1 MWELPPRSQN
11 ALLQRLP
18 GRPTPDLAPDKG
30 LDRSIRD
37 ESVVDEPTING
48 FDSGNRSI
56 FKEPS
61 LYLSIAVVFI
71 AAFACLN
78 KTPTVFWLSVS
89 LMTAVAVIFHIMAER
104 FLFRA
109 KKEHQVF
116 SAPLDGVFVVTLG
129 AILPGLSLLAY
140 GVYSLSEVSTT
151 QQPNFL
157 EELAKIA
164 LLLVVPFF
172 NFDVWSAVRKRYL
185 VRPRLIGLMNGFAFG
200 LSAAWS
206 AIWVS
211 SVLLAHN
218 NLSCKFG
225 WMLLLCTA
233 PFLLFAAFC
242 LSLDLWHKT
251 EANIRRIT
259 TTFSVLGILLSFFFA
274 FTPMVRAFY
283 IQSLVSGARQASAD
297 DLGQTLPALRAAAT
311 DQDLRPSKYPLGGF
325 ALAEMLI
332 PNRGFETGAEADRD
346 LYFRVTGKSY
356 FAPDRKGKKSLE
368 EVQAQTN
375 PLIGE
380 RIAGLSLAKSQI
392 SGNIDAATLTSS
404 VDWTLAFHNSS
415 EVAQEARCE
424 IAIPRQAVVSRV
436 TLWVNG
442 VPREGAFASTDK
454 VRTAYQG
461 VVSQQRDPLLVT
473 MSAPD
478 RILVQCFPVAASGGE
493 LKIRIGFKLPL
504 QTADGKTCTMKL
516 PQLIASNFVQLKR
529 HRLNFT
535 SSDLPLASLP
545 GIVVKKNTGDYG
557 LSGIIR
563 SDDMGA
569 SYCKLVV
576 QRTVPFTEVA
586 ALDWH
591 SSKPRYIVERLQ
603 QVATPA
609 PKRLIVLID
618 SSASL
623 KQSAFQIKQAL
634 DEIPARLN
642 PTIIFA
648 GKQAQVLI
656 NSDAF
661 EGGQDNWPALRE
673 ALETAAEQPNSAVLW
688 IHGPQPIVPKLADS
702 SVLDLVH
709 RVNLYDVQIQP
720 GVNAIV
726 SALRREDTAAL
737 IAYETVGN
745 GATARGLKALLPIW
759 EATKQ
764 ASKSSLVV
772 QRMISVE
779 PPTCLVVAD
788 KLVSAQMTSLWAKDE
803 VNKLLAG
810 GHQHEAQVLAAHYR
824 LVTPVTG
831 AVVLETEDDYKANRL
846 NPGAYKDALDHAA
859 TSVAA
864 LVAAPTGG
872 LVGAPV
878 DPRYGQSNEVG
889 QLADYGYDAARD
901 VARLL
906 TFISLLISIAVAIL
920 FVRGRKEKSR
930 IVYAK
935 AVGIVFAAPVVVHLI
950 ATFMINNCGGLGG
963 GL

>member
-1 MWELPPRSQN
+1 MKTVES
-11 ALLQRLP
+11 
-18 GRPTPDLAPDKG
+18 PTPDLAPDKG
-30 LDRSIRD
+30 LAD
-37 ESVVDEPTING
+37 ESSTAESACAEPIING

-78 KTPTVFWLSVS
+78 KTPTVFWLSVG
-89 LMTAVAVIFHIMAER
+89 LMSAVAVIFHIMAER

-140 GVYSLSEVSTT
+140 GIYSLSKSASESAT
-151 QQPNFL
+151 QQANL
-157 EELAKIA
+157 IEELAKMA

-172 NFDVWSAVRKRYL
+172 NFVVWSAVRKRYL
-185 VRPRLIGLMNGFAFG
+185 VRPRLVGLMNGFAFG

-259 TTFSVLGILLSFFFA
+259 TTFSILGILLSFLFA

-283 IQSLVSGARQASAD
+283 IQSLVSGARQASTD
-297 DLGQTLPALRAAAT
+297 DQSQTLTALRTAAT
-311 DQDLRPSKYPLGGF
+311 DEDLRPSKYPLGGF

-346 LYFRVTGKSY
+346 LYFKVTGKSY
-356 FAPDRKGKKSLE
+356 FAPDGKGKKSVE
-368 EVQAQTN
+368 ELQAQTN

-380 RIAGLSLAKSQI
+380 RIAGLSLAKSQMNG
-392 SGNIDAATLTSS
+392 SIDAATLSS
-404 VDWTLAFHNSS
+404 SIDWTLAFHNSS
-415 EVAQEARCE
+415 DVAQEARCE

-442 VPREGAFASTDK
+442 VPREGAFAPTDK
-454 VRTAYQG
+454 VRAAYQG
-461 VVSQQRDPLLVT
+461 VVNQQRDPLLVT

-504 QTADGKTCTMKL
+504 QTVDGKMCSMKL
-516 PQLIASNFVQLKR
+516 PQMLASNFVQLKR
-529 HRLNFT
+529 HRLNLS

-545 GIVVKKNTGDYG
+545 GIVVKKNADGYD
-557 LSGIIR
+557 LSGIVR

-569 SYCKLVV
+569 SDCKLVV
-576 QRTVPFTEVA
+576 QKTIPFSEVA
-586 ALDWH
+586 SLDWY

-603 QVATPA
+603 QVATLA
-609 PKRLIVLID
+609 PKRLLVLID

-623 KQSAFQIKQAL
+623 KKSAFQIRQAL

-642 PTIIFA
+642 PTITFA
-648 GKQAQVLI
+648 GKQAQVLV

-661 EGGQDNWPALRE
+661 EGGQDNWPALRD

-688 IHGPQPIVPKLADS
+688 IHGPQPIVPKLVDS

-720 GVNAIV
+720 GANAIV
-726 SALRREDTAAL
+726 PALRMEDTSAL

-745 GATARGLKALLPIW
+745 GTTARGLKSLLPIW
-759 EATKQ
+759 EGTKQ
-764 ASKSSLVV
+764 ASKSSLAV
-772 QRMISVE
+772 QRTISAE
-779 PPTCLVVAD
+779 RPTCPIVSD
-788 KLVSAQMTSLWAKDE
+788 KLVSAQLTSLWAKDE

-831 AVVLETEDDYKANRL
+831 AVVLETGDDYKANHI
-846 NPGAYKDALDHAA
+846 NPGAYKDAPDRSARL
-859 TSVAA
+859 VAA
-864 LVAAPTGG
+864 LVASPAGG
-872 LVGAPV
+872 LIGAPV

-901 VARLL
+901 VSRLL

-920 FVRGRKEKSR
+920 FVRGRKAKSR

-935 AVGIVFAAPVVVHLI
+935 AVGIVFAAPIVVHI
-950 ATFMINNCGGLGG
+950 IGTFMINNCGCLGG